1 MFYSYFYKI
10 SFRILKNHRFYKKTG
25 ASWFYYHSHSC
36 TTFNLCISSAC
47 LRPNLMPL
55 SRDKDQKNSFHG
67 KPSFLI
73 TIYTIQNKASGEISD
88 LEINSGSISISY
100 DLKDSAF
107 GFLIFVMPFHLPQFF
122 SHFFA

>member
-55 SRDKDQKNSFHG
+55 AVRVLFLYSKNFD
-67 KPSFLI
+67 
-73 TIYTIQNKASGEISD
+73 ASEAK
-88 LEINSGSISISY
+88 ENEKNETNSNA
-100 DLKDSAF
+100 LR
-107 GFLIFVMPFHLPQFF
+107 
-122 SHFFA
+122 

>member
-55 SRDKDQKNSFHG
+55 ALESPFSFS
-67 KPSFLI
+67 PVVPDDPPPFAIADWVEPYASL
-73 TIYTIQNKASGEISD
+73 KAGFEI
-88 LEINSGSISISY
+88 IATSIVNV
-100 DLKDSAF
+100 LN
-107 GFLIFVMPFHLPQFF
+107 F
-122 SHFFA
+122 SN

>member
-55 SRDKDQKNSFHG
+55 LQNEGSFFVFPLRG
-67 KPSFLI
+67 DSLPWTDNYLTSWIFPLLSARI
-73 TIYTIQNKASGEISD
+73 TLTFSLFFTTLGISLHCLRYTEESLNAT
-88 LEINSGSISISY
+88 L
-100 DLKDSAF
+100 
-107 GFLIFVMPFHLPQFF
+107 
-122 SHFFA
+122 

>member
-55 SRDKDQKNSFHG
+55 RENKTEAFLR
-67 KPSFLI
+67 FLI
-73 TIYTIQNKASGEISD
+73 D
-88 LEINSGSISISY
+88 LLHYSLQAHCKPHSTRILSICSQIESE
-100 DLKDSAF
+100 
-107 GFLIFVMPFHLPQFF
+107 GFSL
-122 SHFFA
+122 

>member
-55 SRDKDQKNSFHG
+55 RKNQESRLG
-67 KPSFLI
+67 SFLFI
-73 TIYTIQNKASGEISD
+73 PSKLPFFIKYSNPLHFTLDLTFMEFTSFASYRRF
-88 LEINSGSISISY
+88 NPGSFLHI
-100 DLKDSAF
+100 LFLLLAF
-107 GFLIFVMPFHLPQFF
+107 
-122 SHFFA
+122 

>member
-55 SRDKDQKNSFHG
+55 TVIVRLFCLLKLVYRSACSDNDKNKTG
-67 KPSFLI
+67 
-73 TIYTIQNKASGEISD
+73 IQSD
-88 LEINSGSISISY
+88 R
-100 DLKDSAF
+100 
-107 GFLIFVMPFHLPQFF
+107 
-122 SHFFA
+122 

>member
-55 SRDKDQKNSFHG
+55 VFHDVFFIM
-67 KPSFLI
+67 KV
-73 TIYTIQNKASGEISD
+73 QVKR
-88 LEINSGSISISY
+88 
-100 DLKDSAF
+100 AF
-107 GFLIFVMPFHLPQFF
+107 GNLGPADDIVNCGFGEAFGQKTLIRGI
-122 SHFFA
+122 

>member
-47 LRPNLMPL
+47 LRPNLMPFGGNQRL
-55 SRDKDQKNSFHG
+55 FYLEHKKRDIGKNFR
-67 KPSFLI
+67 
-73 TIYTIQNKASGEISD
+73 YNKVTTPYRKEIS
-88 LEINSGSISISY
+88 LCPLLILSYLLSI
-100 DLKDSAF
+100 
-107 GFLIFVMPFHLPQFF
+107 
-122 SHFFA
+122 

>member
-55 SRDKDQKNSFHG
+55 AFYEIFHG
-67 KPSFLI
+67 TFVFFNDKGHSGGCP
-73 TIYTIQNKASGEISD
+73 ASDNLS
-88 LEINSGSISISY
+88 
-100 DLKDSAF
+100 
-107 GFLIFVMPFHLPQFF
+107 
-122 SHFFA
+122 